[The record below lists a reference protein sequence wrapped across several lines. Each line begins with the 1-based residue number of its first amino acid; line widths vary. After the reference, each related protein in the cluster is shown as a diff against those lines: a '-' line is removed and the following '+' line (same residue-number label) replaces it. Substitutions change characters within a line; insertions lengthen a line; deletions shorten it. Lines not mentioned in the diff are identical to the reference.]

1 MRGWPE
7 LLPGLNGPFEERRVD
22 RTPPALLRS
31 LSELRQYRTATAHF
45 ETIVDLERYTA
56 NVPSFLKGE
65 RTLFVAVGSVV
76 AGVDFSRL
84 DPAHST
90 LKKEEA
96 RSCPR

>member
-1 MRGWPE
+1 MAGRNCFPASTV
-7 LLPGLNGPFEERRVD
+7 PSRNVASTAPRR
-22 RTPPALLRS
+22 RLLRS

-76 AGVDFSRL
+76 AGVDFSRP

-96 RSCPR
+96 RWCPR